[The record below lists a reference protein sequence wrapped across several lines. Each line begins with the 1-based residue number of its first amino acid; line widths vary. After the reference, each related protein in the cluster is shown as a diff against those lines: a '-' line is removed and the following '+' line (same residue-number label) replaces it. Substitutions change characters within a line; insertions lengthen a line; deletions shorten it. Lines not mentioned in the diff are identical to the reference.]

1 MNLFPLLTAFF
12 ITGPVAAGILILVL
26 VFLAGVAV
34 FAYLNEVIMRLPQK
48 EGLLG
53 KQRTCPRCGH
63 VFGVKDCV
71 PVVSYLLHRGKC
83 AYCSE
88 RLPIRGLLIEL
99 LGGVLSVA
107 VIAYYHFTP
116 AALTMFLLY
125 SVLTVITFI
134 DADTQEIPPVL
145 NIIIFVLGVLSI
157 WTMPDMPIL
166 ERIIGIFCISLPLY
180 LIVLVIPDGF
190 GGGDIKMMAAAG
202 FFLGWK
208 ATLVA
213 FFIGVVMGGAYGAF
227 LLIAKKSDKKAH
239 FAFGPFLSVGIAVS
253 AYAGVGVML
262 MNHYLE
268 PFKIMMQQM

>member
-1 MNLFPLLTAFF
+1 MHLLIGNKHGFKNNIMKGLKGFNMNILPVLTALF
-12 ITGPVAAGILILVL
+12 ITGPAAIGILILVFL
-26 VFLAGVAV
+26 VGVAV
-34 FAYLNEVIMRLPQK
+34 FAYLNEVIVRLPKK
-48 EGLLG
+48 EKLLG
-53 KQRTCPRCGH
+53 KSPH
-63 VFGVKDCV
+63 
-71 PVVSYLLHRGKC
+71 S
-83 AYCSE
+83 SE
-88 RLPIRGLLIEL
+88 KRSIRRLFIML
-99 LGGVLSVA
+99 LGGVLA
-107 VIAYYHFTP
+107 ALVILYYHFTP

-157 WTMPDMPIL
+157 WTMPGMPLL

-239 FAFGPFLSVGIAVS
+239 FAFGPFLSVGIAIS
-253 AYAGVGVML
+253 AYAGIGVTL

>member
-1 MNLFPLLTAFF
+1 MNILPVLTAFF
-12 ITGPVAAGILILVL
+12 ITGPAAVGILIFC
-26 VFLAGVAV
+26 FLAGVAV
-34 FAYLNEVIMRLPQK
+34 FGCLNEVIVRLPNK
-48 EGLLG
+48 EKLLSG
-53 KQRTCPRCGH
+53 ERKCPHCGH
-63 VFGVKDCV
+63 AFGLKDTV
-71 PVVSYLLHRGKC
+71 PVVSYLLHKGKC

-88 RLPIRGLLIEL
+88 KLPIRGMLIEL
-99 LGGVLSVA
+99 LGGVLA
-107 VIAYYHFTP
+107 VLVVFYYGITP
-116 AALTMFLLY
+116 AALTMFVLY
-125 SVLTVITFI
+125 GVLTVITFI

-145 NIIIFVLGVLSI
+145 NIIIFVLGILSI
-157 WTMPDMPIL
+157 WTMPGMPLL
-166 ERIIGIFCISLPLY
+166 ERVIGVFCISLPLY

-239 FAFGPFLSVGIAVS
+239 FAFGPFLSVGIAIS
-253 AYAGVGVML
+253 AYAGIGVTL

-268 PFKIMMQQM
+268 PFKIMMQQMQ